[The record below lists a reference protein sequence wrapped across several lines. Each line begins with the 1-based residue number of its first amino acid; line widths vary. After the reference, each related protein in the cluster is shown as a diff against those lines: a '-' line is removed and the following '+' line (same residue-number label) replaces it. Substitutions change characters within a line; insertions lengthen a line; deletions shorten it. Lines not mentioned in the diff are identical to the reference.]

1 MKNKEI
7 SLLMSHGRA
16 YNSGSFLLKS
26 FNISHI
32 LDTQL
37 KKEVLNLKTGK
48 RIAYLA
54 SKKVFNTA
62 VLRNKA
68 KRRLKNGLAGAISK
82 VILENPVL
90 NKDLK
95 VLFKDSILIISAK
108 KGVLEDSFKALTEE
122 FVVALRKML

>member
-32 LDTQL
+32 SDIPV
-37 KKEVLNLKTGK
+37 KNEIIKLKTNK

-62 VLRNKA
+62 VSRNKA
-68 KRRLKNGLAGAISK
+68 KRRLKNALYKAILNNTPKNKGLKSL
-82 VILENPVL
+82 LED
-90 NKDLK
+90 K
-95 VLFKDSILIISAK
+95 ILIVSAK
-108 KGVLEDSFKALTEE
+108 KGVLTVDFKELTQE
-122 FVVALRKML
+122 FRSIVGKML